1 MAAWPPLVLCAAD
14 AARSLSHAF
23 VLALRAAP
31 KPSRSPHLCLVS
43 SISRDGRLGVLSVV
57 VVVFGRDSSRGD
69 LSFTPAVPLPASPCD
84 PALDR
89 TAVKAYY
96 QS

>member
-1 MAAWPPLVLCAAD
+1 
-14 AARSLSHAF
+14 
-23 VLALRAAP
+23 
-31 KPSRSPHLCLVS
+31 LCLVS
-43 SISRDGRLGVLSVV
+43 SISPDGRLGVLSVV
-57 VVVFGRDSSRGD
+57 VVVVVVVFGRDSSRED
-69 LSFTPAVPLPASPCD
+69 LLFMPAVSLPASPCD